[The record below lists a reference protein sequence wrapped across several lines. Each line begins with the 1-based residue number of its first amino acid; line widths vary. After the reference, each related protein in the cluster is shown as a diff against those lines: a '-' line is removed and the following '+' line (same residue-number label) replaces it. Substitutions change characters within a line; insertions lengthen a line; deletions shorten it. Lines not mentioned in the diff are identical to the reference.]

1 MFFWGL
7 LNTGQIRPE
16 EALRG
21 RCNSFVVET
30 HVHFPTDIN
39 LLLDDMRKS
48 ITLSA
53 QWCQELGLSD
63 WHQWAYN
70 LRQVKQ
76 PMRSAENQKHS
87 KARSPEQLEKNQAL
101 IVKAR
106 QAHMKVAQT
115 YLEKVAQT
123 LAKQLAMG
131 QRIDTN
137 WPRWG
142 RFALARRSVWLT
154 ARRTIWNFPLAGC
167 TTWQKGYENRSRQ
180 DASSADQTGC

>member
-7 LNTGQIRPE
+7 LNTGQIRPK

-115 YLEKVAQT
+115 TSKKSPKHWPSNWLWVNGSTQT
-123 LAKQLAMG
+123 G
-131 QRIDTN
+131 
-137 WPRWG
+137 
-142 RFALARRSVWLT
+142 
-154 ARRTIWNFPLAGC
+154 LAGVDSH
-167 TTWQKGYENRSRQ
+167 WQG
-180 DASSADQTGC
+180 DQSG